1 MKKLTAFQIGSSE
14 FISFISFFLKICSSI
29 IILFLTLK
37 KMESNE
43 LGLWYFFTNTGGLI
57 LLLELGLSPVVARSV
72 SSILSKSML
81 FSYGEIVHDNSMIID
96 FSTYA
101 SCVNKIYLYLW
112 SFGLLLFFPLT
123 LYFYK
128 FAHES
133 DLNSIEILISWSVY
147 IFSVL
152 LQLRYLFLSPLLTG
166 QNLIVKQQRIEIV
179 FTVINISLF
188 IFLQFILSPFL
199 SLSLAFFVSVV
210 VRIILLKSA
219 IKISTTSVDRLL
231 VKSVF
236 SFVWPNTWRGGI
248 SNLAGFLIRNTTFFF
263 IAERFSASTTG
274 SYGLSFQLVFIIHT
288 LSSIWINASYPTLL
302 NFRNNHRFSEFRLLF
317 INKLKMGILTYLVF
331 SGILLLLGNMVL
343 KLFHSNTLLLSL
355 PALLLLVFHYFFDFV
370 TNSFGY
376 VIMTGN
382 RTPFVFSSVITAML
396 TLFFTSAVG
405 YFDLGIIWH
414 LFASFVAALL
424 FNYWYV
430 TRMGILEFSKFS

>member
-1 MKKLTAFQIGSSE
+1 MKKLTAFHLTPNE
-14 FISFISFFLKICSSI
+14 FISFISYLLKISSSI
-29 IILFLTLK
+29 IILVFTLR

-43 LGLWYFFTNTGGLI
+43 LGLWYFFTTTGGLI
-57 LLLELGLSPVVARSV
+57 LLLELGLSPVITRSV

-81 FSYGEIVHDNSMIID
+81 FRYGDNEYDNSMIID

-101 SCVNKIYLYLW
+101 SCVNRIYLYLW
-112 SFGLLLFFPLT
+112 SLGLLLFFPIT

-128 FAHES
+128 FAYES
-133 DLNSIEILISWSVY
+133 ELNSIEILLSWLVY

-152 LQLRYLFLSPLLTG
+152 LQLRYLFLSPLLVG
-166 QNLIVKQQRIEIV
+166 QNLIIKQQRIEIV
-179 FTVINISLF
+179 FTFLNSALF
-188 IFLQFILSPFL
+188 IILHFVLSPFL
-199 SLSLAFFVSVV
+199 ALSLAFFVSVV
-210 VRIILLKSA
+210 VKIILLKHS
-219 IKISTTSVDRLL
+219 IKFSLTKVDKVL
-231 VKSVF
+231 VRSVF

-263 IAERFSASTTG
+263 IAERFSAAAVG
-274 SYGLSFQLVFIIHT
+274 SYGLSFQLVFITHT

-302 NFRNNHRFSEFRLLF
+302 NFRNDNRFSEFRLLF
-317 INKLKMGILTYLVF
+317 IDKLKMGILTYLVF
-331 SGILLLLGNMVL
+331 SGILLLMGNAL
-343 KLFHSNTLLLSL
+343 LEFFHSNTFLLSL
-355 PALLLLVFHYFFDFV
+355 PALLLLIFHYFLDFI

-396 TLFFTSAVG
+396 TLFFTIIVG
-405 YFDLGIIWH
+405 YFDMDINWH

-430 TRMGILEFSKFS
+430 TRMGVLEFSKFS